1 MPLLD
6 ECVAWSFVTS
16 AKPSQDFKDMWR
28 RYDQDDNGYLDMDE
42 LHILLEDLLERQCGH
57 RNLSDAP
64 WTSLFIKKPL
74 AACRKTVVKKG
85 RYLNFTILQLL

>member
-1 MPLLD
+1 LAIFP
-6 ECVAWSFVTS
+6 VAE
-16 AKPSQDFKDMWR
+16 QDFKDMWR

-64 WTSLFIKKPL
+64 WIWIRL
-74 AACRKTVVKKG
+74 
-85 RYLNFTILQLL
+85 

>member
-6 ECVAWSFVTS
+6 ECVAWSLVTS
-16 AKPSQDFKDMWR
+16 PKPSQDFKDMWR

-64 WTSLFIKKPL
+64 WTSLFIKNLWQPVEK
-74 AACRKTVVKKG
+74 RSSKKAG
-85 RYLNFTILQLL
+85 T

>member
-1 MPLLD
+1 
-6 ECVAWSFVTS
+6 
-16 AKPSQDFKDMWR
+16 MWR

-64 WTSLFIKKPL
+64 WFKCFLNFCQPV
-74 AACRKTVVKKG
+74 ATVV
-85 RYLNFTILQLL
+85 T